1 MFPEMSNDLKDSES
15 PIDGPAGL
23 LRQADERALEILWA
37 KGRKAW
43 KDVKSAT
50 EWVEDLR
57 GNQTED
63 EPQVPPGA

>member
-1 MFPEMSNDLKDSES
+1 MFPEMPNDQKHSES
-15 PIDGPAGL
+15 PIDGLAGP
-23 LRQADERALEILWA
+23 LRQADERALEMLWA

-50 EWVEDLR
+50 KWVEELR

-63 EPQVPPGA
+63 ESKMPPGA